1 MNKSRPLTLAR
12 HAAARALML
21 TLAVAAPLAAAQA
34 ADAWPTQPLKAIVPF
49 GPGSSPD
56 QVARI
61 VGEKA
66 GAILGQTI
74 VIENKPG
81 ASGNI
86 GTFAI
91 ANAKPD
97 GYTFGVSITGPLVNN
112 TLLFDKARA
121 LAERHNRGFANLEQ
135 VVDATYRA
143 MVAAFIAN
151 EQTYFATMKDVG
163 DTHE

>member
-21 TLAVAAPLAAAQA
+21 ALAASAPFA
-34 ADAWPTQPLKAIVPF
+34 AAHATDAWPAQPLKAIVPF

-61 VGEKA
+61 VSEKA

-91 ANAKPD
+91 ANAKPSP
-97 GYTFGVSITGPLVNN
+97 T
-112 TLLFDKARA
+112 
-121 LAERHNRGFANLEQ
+121 
-135 VVDATYRA
+135 ATPSASPSPVRW
-143 MVAAFIAN
+143 
-151 EQTYFATMKDVG
+151 
-163 DTHE
+163 

>member
-21 TLAVAAPLAAAQA
+21 ALAASAPFA
-34 ADAWPTQPLKAIVPF
+34 AAHATDAWPAQPLKAIVPF

-61 VGEKA
+61 VSEKA

-112 TLLFDKARA
+112 TLLF
-121 LAERHNRGFANLEQ
+121 LSLIH
-135 VVDATYRA
+135 
-143 MVAAFIAN
+143 I
-151 EQTYFATMKDVG
+151 
-163 DTHE
+163 